1 MNASE
6 KQLKEFLES
15 REIIGGITLR
25 PQGDETMIREEAVN
39 LCTVDNKY
47 LFGGI
52 SNTFYD
58 SMVEKFNL

>member
-15 REIIGGITLR
+15 REKIKNIKLET
-25 PQGDETMIREEAVN
+25 QGDETLLSAEAVN

-47 LFGGI
+47 IFGGI
-52 SNTFYD
+52 SDAFYD